1 MRRIIFWTGTLTLGL
16 AALVWATAPI
26 GAYQGGRGGG
36 GGGGGARGGG
46 GGAHVGG
53 GRVGGGQAVARVG
66 SIHFGER
73 AGRDPVGPAVQRGR
87 ELGGAARNPY
97 HSDYARHF
105 RPGYRSIMLGGAQ
118 YYLYDTLPD
127 GCQTVLAN
135 GITYDV
141 CDGVYYQPYI
151 YGGQTVYLVVPT

>member
-1 MRRIIFWTGTLTLGL
+1 MRRVIFWSGTLTLGL
-16 AALVWATAPI
+16 AALLWATAPLS
-26 GAYQGGRGGG
+26 AQR
-36 GGGGGARGGG
+36 GGARGGG
-46 GGAHVGG
+46 GRVEGARVGG
-53 GRVGGGQAVARVG
+53 GRAVARTG

-73 AGRDPVGPAVQRGR
+73 AGRDPVGPAVRPVQAVGS
-87 ELGGAARNPY
+87 AYRNPY
-97 HSDYARHF
+97 HGEYSRHF
-105 RPGYRSIMLGGAQ
+105 RPGYRPILLGGAQ
-118 YYLYDTLPD
+118 YYLYDSLPL

>member
-46 GGAHVGG
+46 GGAHVGD

-73 AGRDPVGPAVQRGR
+73 AGRDPVGPAVQRGH
-87 ELGGAARNPY
+87 ELGAAARNPY
-97 HSDYARHF
+97 HSDYSRHF